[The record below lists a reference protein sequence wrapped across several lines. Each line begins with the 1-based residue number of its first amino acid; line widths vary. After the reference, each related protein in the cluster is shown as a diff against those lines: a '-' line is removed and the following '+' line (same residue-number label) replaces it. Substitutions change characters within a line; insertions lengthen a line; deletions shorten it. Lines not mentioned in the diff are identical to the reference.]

1 MSSAFKTRAPA
12 EQDGAVS
19 TREGVCTVEDKK
31 STSLTDRI
39 WGVFSSI
46 KLAVVVFTLIS
57 LTSVIGTLIQQQV
70 EPERNIKMLAKI
82 FGDSAPA
89 VYKVL
94 NTMGFMD
101 MYRSW
106 WFLSLLFIFA
116 ANLVICSIDRLPGI
130 WKLAKEPIKPL
141 DPDVFKSLTIRQQV
155 QVKGKA
161 SDIKTSL
168 TAGLRK
174 IGFKN
179 ILSDEASGQI
189 YAEKGRYSRLGVYV
203 THLSILFILLGGIEG
218 KFLGF
223 DGYLPLLEGT
233 TASSIE
239 ARNGK
244 PIPLGFSVRC
254 DDFDVSFY
262 DNSDT
267 PRAFKSKLVVIEN
280 NKEVLKKE
288 IEVNDPLRYKGV
300 VFYQASYFFSQ
311 DHVKDAKFIFNVY
324 SKTAGK
330 GSRIEAGLEKQ
341 ADIPGAG
348 LSMKVQD
355 FSPAIGVD
363 KASGQLITY
372 ANQMNNPAAF
382 VEFFEGSKSVHKQW
396 VLKRYPDTWKTPFGS
411 VELVDIWGV
420 QYTGLQVRKDPG
432 VWLVYLGCLL
442 MAVGL
447 YAAFFMSHRRVW
459 LRLHEEKGSTF
470 VTVAGSANKNK
481 IQFDQKIDTFIKSL

>member
-1 MSSAFKTRAPA
+1 MEEKNSI
-12 EQDGAVS
+12 
-19 TREGVCTVEDKK
+19 
-31 STSLTDRI
+31 SLTDRI
-39 WGVFSSI
+39 WKMFSSI

-57 LTSVIGTLIQQQV
+57 VTSIIGTLIQQQV
-70 EPERNIKMLAKI
+70 EPERNIQMLGKI
-82 FGDSAPA
+82 FGASAPA
-89 VYKVL
+89 VYKVFSTL
-94 NTMGFMD
+94 GFMD

-130 WKLAKEPIKPL
+130 WKLAKEPVKPL
-141 DPDVFKSLTIRQQV
+141 DADIFKSLIIRPQV
-155 QVKGKA
+155 QVKAKL
-161 SDIKTSL
+161 SDARTSVI
-168 TAGLRK
+168 TGLGK
-174 IGFKN
+174 IGFKHV
-179 ILSDEASGQI
+179 LTDETSGQI

-218 KFLGF
+218 KFFGF

-233 TASSIE
+233 SASSIE
-239 ARNGK
+239 ARDGK
-244 PIPLGFSVRC
+244 QIPLGFSVRC

-267 PRAFKSKLVVIEN
+267 PKSFRSKLVVIDN
-280 NKEVLKKE
+280 NREVLKKD

-311 DHVKDAKFIFNVY
+311 DHVKDAKFILKVY
-324 SKTAGK
+324 SKADNK
-330 GSRIEAGLEKQ
+330 SSQVDAGLEKLTE
-341 ADIPGAG
+341 IPGTG
-348 LSMKVQD
+348 LSLKIQD
-355 FSPAIGVD
+355 FSPAIGIDD
-363 KASGQLITY
+363 KTGQLMTY

-382 VEFFEGSKSVHKQW
+382 IEFFEGNKSIHKQW
-396 VLKRYPDTWKTPFGS
+396 VLKRFPDTWKTPFGS

-442 MAVGL
+442 MAAGL
-447 YAAFFMSHRRVW
+447 YAAFFMSHRRIW

-470 VTVAGSANKNK
+470 VTVAGSTNKNK
-481 IQFDQKIDTFIKSL
+481 IQFDQKIDSFIKSLQQ